1 MKKELLYLPMII
13 ILLCSFTNSDD
24 DILNKTAQKLSLMK
38 TLEYN
43 VTDCLHQ
50 DVTNTDNID
59 SALCYFDFTSK
70 DSLIGAKYYYQST
83 SDDKKS
89 TLVFNGSQTF
99 YSDDKEKRILYRNQ
113 PRIKDVTSNLCYSQ
127 SICWI
132 RKILPQFINDP
143 ANKNIRLND
152 TIINNRECFRFQLSP
167 NKYIELNGIGSV
179 ELRGPNN
186 VMKYYLAISKDDSL
200 PVQFTRIFPTIQYEI
215 TTFSRLKFP
224 VQKSDSIWNYEN
236 FPKDFLRMPEE
247 EYYEKLRNKVAQTTG
262 RIAPDWELPKLKGG
276 SVKLSDL
283 KGNLVLLEF
292 WFPYCGACLQAIP
305 DINDIQQKYGSKG
318 LKVFGIEFQ
327 QRGNKGLTNYIKK
340 HNIKYPTLYN
350 GKEVSTAYGATSGP
364 TIILTGK
371 DRKIIYVSSRFD
383 KAALM
388 KVIDE
393 HIK

>member
-1 MKKELLYLPMII
+1 MKKSLLSLPII
-13 ILLCSFTNSDD
+13 ILLLCSFKNSDD
-24 DILNKTAQKLSLMK
+24 DILNKTVQKLSLME

-43 VTDCLHQ
+43 VIDHLHQ

-70 DSLIGAKYYYQST
+70 DSLIGAKFYSRST
-83 SDDKKS
+83 INGREL
-89 TLVFNGSQTF
+89 TVVFNGSQTF

-113 PRIKDVTSNLCYSQ
+113 PRIKDVTSFSIYGQ

-143 ANKNIRLND
+143 ANKNIRLRD

-167 NKYIELNGIGSV
+167 NKYIENGSV

-186 VMKYYLAISKDDSL
+186 IMKYYLAISKDDSL

-236 FPKDFLRMPEE
+236 FPKDFLRMSEQ
-247 EYYEKLRNKVAQTTG
+247 EYYERSRNKVTQTIG
-262 RIAPDWELPKLKGG
+262 QIAPDWKLPVLKGD

-292 WFPYCGACLQAIP
+292 WFPGCGGCLLAIP
-305 DINDIQQKYGSKG
+305 HINDIQQKYGSKG

-327 QRGNKGLTNYIKK
+327 RTGYKVLTSYVEK

-350 GKEVSTAYGATSGP
+350 GKEVSTVYGVTSAP
-364 TIILTGK
+364 TIFLIGK
-371 DRKIIYVSSRFD
+371 DKKIIYAGSSFD
-383 KAALM
+383 WDMLFNT
-388 KVIDE
+388 INE

>member
-1 MKKELLYLPMII
+1 MKKELLYLPVII
-13 ILLCSFTNSDD
+13 LLLCSFKNSDD
-24 DILNKTAQKLSLMK
+24 DILNKTSKKLNSIK

-43 VTDCLHQ
+43 AINHLHQ
-50 DVTNTDNID
+50 DVTNSDNIN

-70 DSLIGAKYYYQST
+70 DSLIGAKYYFRFT
-83 SDDKKS
+83 SDDNKS
-89 TLVFNGSQTF
+89 TVVFNGSQTF

-113 PRIKDVTSNLCYSQ
+113 PRIKNVTSFILYEQ

-143 ANKNIRLND
+143 ANKNIRLRD

-167 NKYIELNGIGSV
+167 NKYIENGSV
-179 ELRGPNN
+179 ELRGSNN

-224 VQKSDSIWNYEN
+224 VQKSDSIWSYDS
-236 FPKDFLRMPEE
+236 FPKDFLRISEQE
-247 EYYEKLRNKVAQTTG
+247 SSETSRNKLTQAIGQ
-262 RIAPDWELPKLKGG
+262 IAPDWELPKLKGG

-292 WFPYCGACLQAIP
+292 WFPGCGACLQAIP

-327 QRGNKGLTNYIKK
+327 QTGNKGLTNYIKK
-340 HNIKYPTLYN
+340 CNIKYPTLYN

-364 TIILTGK
+364 TIFLIGK
-371 DRKIIYVSSRFD
+371 DRKIIYVSSGFD
-383 KAALM
+383 KAALI
-388 KVIDE
+388 KTIDE
-393 HIK
+393 NIK

>member
-1 MKKELLYLPMII
+1 MKKELLYLPVII
-13 ILLCSFTNSDD
+13 LLLCSFKNSDD

-43 VTDCLHQ
+43 VIDHLHQ

-70 DSLIGAKYYYQST
+70 DSLIGAKIYSRST
-83 SDDKKS
+83 DNGRVH
-89 TLVFNGSQTF
+89 TAVFNGSQTF
-99 YSDDKEKRILYRNQ
+99 HCDDKEKRIIYRNQ
-113 PRIKDVTSNLCYSQ
+113 PRIEDVTSLSVYGQ

-143 ANKNIRLND
+143 ANKNIRLKD

-167 NKYIELNGIGSV
+167 NKYIENESVKLIGFTSG
-179 ELRGPNN
+179 LL
-186 VMKYYLAISKDDSL
+186 KYYLAISKDDSL
-200 PVQFTRIFPTIQYEI
+200 PVQFTRILSTIQYEV

-224 VQKSDSIWNYEN
+224 VQKSDSIWTYES
-236 FPKDFLRMPEE
+236 FPKDFLRISEQ
-247 EYYEKLRNKVAQTTG
+247 EYFEKLRNKVTQTIG
-262 RIAPDWELPKLKGG
+262 RIAPDWKLPVLKGD

-292 WFPYCGACLQAIP
+292 WFPLCGACLQAIP

-318 LKVFGIEFQ
+318 LKVFGVEFQ
-327 QRGNKGLTNYIKK
+327 QTGYKGLTDYVEKY
-340 HNIKYPTLYN
+340 NIKYPTLYT

-364 TIILTGK
+364 TIILIGK
-371 DRKIIYVSSRFD
+371 DRKIIYVSSGFD
-383 KAALM
+383 KAALI
-388 KVIDE
+388 KAIDE
-393 HIK
+393 NTK

>member
-13 ILLCSFTNSDD
+13 LLLCSFTNGDD
-24 DILNKTAQKLSLMK
+24 DILNKTSKKLNSIK

-50 DVTNTDNID
+50 DVTNSDDIT

-70 DSLIGAKYYYQST
+70 DSLIGAKFFFHT
-83 SDDKKS
+83 
-89 TLVFNGSQTF
+89 TINGTECTAVFNGSQTF
-99 YSDDKEKRILYRNQ
+99 YSVDKEKRILYRNQ
-113 PRIKDVTSNLCYSQ
+113 PRIKDVTSFMFYGR

-132 RKILPQFINDP
+132 RNILPQFINDP
-143 ANKNIRLND
+143 INRNIRLND
-152 TIINNRECFRFQLSP
+152 TIINNRECFRFHLSP
-167 NKYIELNGIGSV
+167 NKFINPNGSV
-179 ELRGPNN
+179 ELVKNA
-186 VMKYYLAISKDDSL
+186 MKYYIAISKDDSL
-200 PVQFTRIFPTIQYEI
+200 PVQFTGIFPTIQSQI

-236 FPKDFLRMPEE
+236 FPKDYLRMSEQ
-247 EYYEKLRNKVAQTTG
+247 EYSEKLRNKLTQITG
-262 RIAPDWELPKLKGG
+262 RMATDWELPKLNGG

-292 WFPYCGACLQAIP
+292 WFPGCGACLQAIP

-318 LKVFGIEFQ
+318 LNVFGIEFQ
-327 QRGNKGLTNYIKK
+327 QKGNKGLTNYIKK
-340 HNIKYPTLYN
+340 YNIKYPTLYN

-364 TIILTGK
+364 TIILIGQ
-371 DRKIIYVSSRFD
+371 DRKIIYVSSGFD
-383 KAALM
+383 KAALI
-388 KVIDE
+388 KAIDE